1 MIVRKRD
8 GRLVEFDE
16 DKILES
22 IKKAALAVEGKDE
35 DIQERAKQINNI
47 KNALISSGFDPDDA
61 EEQAESQFEGYIENG
76 EYTEYDEDEAAGVL
90 TIVVESLNNL
100 DEDIVDTAEIQDFVE
115 KALMVTG
122 HTSTAREYIIHR
134 SNRER
139 IREMN
144 TSLMKSFEDLTFG
157 NSRDVETKRE
167 NANIDGDSAMGTMLK
182 YGSEGAKK
190 FNLLYVV
197 PPKESEAHSNG
208 DIHIHDLD
216 FLSLTETC
224 CQIDLEKLFKGG
236 FNTGHGFLREPGEIR
251 SYAALACI
259 AIQSNQNDQHGG
271 QSVPNFD
278 YYMAPGVAK
287 TFIKELY
294 KVLCIR
300 YPECS
305 HDNGELTSGEHL
317 TNEGIKDKLKKMRE
331 ANKAGIIMDDM
342 DDVRSLIKYE
352 YCKTLTDEEIESAI
366 KLAVKYTKDATHQ
379 AMEAVVHNLNSMHSR
394 AGAQVP
400 FSSLNFGTDT
410 STEGRMASFAL
421 LKATE
426 EGLGDGETPIFPISI
441 FKMQSGVSYEKDDP
455 NYDLFKESIRVSAKR
470 LFPNF
475 SNLDAPYNKAV
486 YVEGDKDTEVAYM
499 GCRTRVASNVYDPN
513 YQKVTG
519 RGNLSFTSINLPRL
533 GIKARG
539 NVDKFFVMLDEKLD
553 LVHTQLQSRFEVQ
566 CRKHPRNFPFLMGQ
580 GVWKGSEN
588 LGPDDSI
595 REILRHG
602 TLTVGFIGLAECLV
616 ALTGKHH
623 GQSEESQKLGLRI
636 IQHMRNKTDEWS
648 KAERMN
654 YSVIA
659 TPAEGLSNRFTRID
673 KKKFGIIPGV
683 TDREYYTNSFH
694 VPVYYN
700 ISAFKKID
708 LEAPY
713 HNICNGG
720 HITYI
725 EMDGDPTKNLEAFEK
740 IVRYMHDAGIG
751 YGAINHP
758 VDRDPICGYVGII
771 DDVCPRCGRK
781 DGQPMTEEMWQR
793 IKGYPSWANADYCG
807 TCGGIYEEADRIP
820 NPLDE

>member
-1 MIVRKRD
+1 MFVRKRD
-8 GRLVEFDE
+8 GRLVEFDDE
-16 DKILES
+16 KILES
-22 IKKAALAVEGKDE
+22 IKKAALAVEGKDD
-35 DIQERAKQINNI
+35 DIQERARQIKNI
-47 KNALISSGFDPDDA
+47 KKTLIAAGFSPEEA
-61 EEQAESQFEGYIENG
+61 EEQAEEQFEGYIENG
-76 EYTEYDEDEAAGVL
+76 EYTEYDEDEAYDVL
-90 TIVVESLNNL
+90 DVVVESLDNL
-100 DEDIVDTAEIQDFVE
+100 GQDIISTVEIQDFVE
-115 KALMVTG
+115 KALMITG

-144 TSLMKSFEDLTFG
+144 TSLMRSFEDLTFG

-197 PPKESEAHSNG
+197 PPEESAAHSNG

-251 SYAALACI
+251 SYGALACI

-294 KVLCIR
+294 RVLKIR
-300 YPECS
+300 YPECNRES
-305 HDNGELTSGEHL
+305 EIGDNLN
-317 TNEGIKDKLKKMRE
+317 NEGIKDALKQIR
-331 ANKAGIIMDDM
+331 ANDKNGLILNHMDEIKE
-342 DDVRSLIKYE
+342 LIKTRYS
-352 YCKTLTDEEIESAI
+352 KTLNDMEINSVIEMAMEF
-366 KLAVKYTKDATHQ
+366 TKDATHQ

-410 STEGRMASFAL
+410 SEEGRMASFAL

-426 EGLGDGETPIFPISI
+426 EGLGNGETPIFPISI
-441 FKMQSGVSYEKDDP
+441 FKMKSGVSYNKEDP
-455 NYDLFKESIRVSAKR
+455 NYDLFKESIKVSAKR

-475 SNLDAPYNKAV
+475 SNLDAPYNAAY
-486 YVEGDKDTEVAYM
+486 YVEGDRDTECAYM
-499 GCRTRVASNVYDPN
+499 GCRTRVMANSYDPN

-539 NVDKFFVMLDEKLD
+539 DLNKFFEMLDEMLA
-553 LVHTQLQSRFEVQ
+553 LVHSQLLNRFEAQ
-566 CRKHPRNFPFLMGQ
+566 CRKHPRNYPFLMGQ
-580 GVWKGSEN
+580 GVWKGSDH
-588 LGPDDSI
+588 LGPDDDI

-602 TLTVGFIGLAECLV
+602 TLTVGFIGLAECLI

-623 GQSEESQKLGLRI
+623 GESEEAQKLGLRI
-636 IQHMRNKTDEWS
+636 VEHMRKATDKWS
-648 KAERMN
+648 AEERMN

-659 TPAEGLSNRFTRID
+659 TPAEGLSGRFVRID
-673 KKKFGIIPGV
+673 KKKFGVIPGI
-683 TDREYYTNSFH
+683 TDKEYYTNSFH
-694 VPVYYN
+694 VPVYFR
-700 ISAFKKID
+700 ISAFKKINI
-708 LEAPY
+708 EAPY
-713 HNICNGG
+713 HNLCNGG
-720 HITYI
+720 HISYI
-725 EMDGDPTKNLEAFEK
+725 EMDGDPSKNLEAFEK
-740 IVRYMHDAGIG
+740 IVRHMHDAGIG

-758 VDRDPICGYVGII
+758 VDRDPVCGYVGII

-781 DGQPMTEEMWQR
+781 SGEPMTEEMWQK
-793 IKGYPSWANADYCG
+793 IKGYPSWANSDYCG
-807 TCGGIYEEADRIP
+807 TCGGIFEESDRVP